1 MIAVNNTEITF
12 ESDRV
17 INWKTRTSHSYNKM
31 IWAGH
36 TWLLITFTISV
47 KMKGI
52 INNGYDGKSNSNMI
66 EDCQNMKKQTSDRVE
81 GWDFFEEDAKDRRSV
96 SERKYNKSLLKK
108 YKILK
113 VSSMISF

>member
-1 MIAVNNTEITF
+1 
-12 ESDRV
+12 
-17 INWKTRTSHSYNKM
+17 
-31 IWAGH
+31 
-36 TWLLITFTISV
+36 
-47 KMKGI
+47 MKGI

-113 VSSMISF
+113 VSSMISFLIIVFELKDNF